1 MPTFVFQSDPVTLME
16 KRAVRHAC
24 ALDDR
29 FGIGQTMPLDLV
41 ASYLPGELRDYTPI
55 CPVGTV
61 EFCRAW
67 MRAVGVKEPA
77 PIDYP
82 ECLRPALG
90 RFIVT
95 VPFEQARHGCW
106 IKPVRTK
113 AWEPHVMTAGEAIP
127 VDERVWESAVI
138 PEKDWIAEWR
148 VYVLDGQIVGHGR
161 YDDGPD
167 ESAVFDEGAAV
178 LDRRLHRQRAGPKR
192 IRARCR
198 AAVRR
203 THDPGRSHGR
213 LGHRLLQGHLRVCAV
228 CRIAG
233 GQVGRDRQI
242 RLDVY

>member
-167 ESAVFDEGAAV
+167 ESAVFDEGAV
-178 LDRRLHRQRAGPKR
+178 LSWIGAYT
-192 IRARCR
+192 A
-198 AAVRR
+198 
-203 THDPGRSHGR
+203 S
-213 LGHRLLQGHLRVCAV
+213 
-228 CRIAG
+228 
-233 GQVGRDRQI
+233 GQAPSGYG
-242 RLDVY
+242 LDVALLSDGRTILVEVTDGWAIGFYKGTCESARYAELLAARWAEIAK